1 MQESGHR
8 AGSAD
13 GMHGRGH
20 RAGSAVGKQS
30 GHRACIADGKQSCHR
45 AGRLH
50 VEHMYYLTFPHG
62 SFTYWCIFL
71 FPVEPFQES
80 GPHSHAPKRRR
91 QTRTRSPGQ
100 ATPRSSTERK
110 NRRLMH
116 RPQTQRH
123 GRRGKL
129 RGGDHAARPRNLW
142 QRRTAGPCDPEN
154 RPRGGRR
161 GESTKG
167 SEAVGN
173 HVRPLA

>member
-20 RAGSAVGKQS
+20 RAGSADGKQS
-30 GHRACIADGKQSCHR
+30 GHRAGIADGKQSCHR

-62 SFTYWCIFL
+62 PFTYWCMF
-71 FPVEPFQES
+71 FPGGTVS
-80 GPHSHAPKRRR
+80 GERPSLSRSEAPKANAHAEPRTGDATE
-91 QTRTRSPGQ
+91 QHGKEKPPPHASAADAATRATRE
-100 ATPRSSTERK
+100 AE
-110 NRRLMH
+110 
-116 RPQTQRH
+116 
-123 GRRGKL
+123 
-129 RGGDHAARPRNLW
+129 GGDHAARPRNLW